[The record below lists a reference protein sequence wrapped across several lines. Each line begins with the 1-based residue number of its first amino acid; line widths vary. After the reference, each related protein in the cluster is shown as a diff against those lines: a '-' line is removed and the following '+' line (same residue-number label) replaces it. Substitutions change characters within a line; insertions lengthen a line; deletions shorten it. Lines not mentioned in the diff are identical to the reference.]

1 MRALPIIRYAARL
14 ALALALALDTGRATA
29 QVRPPPTPGTS
40 TATVAAGAR
49 YQGGSFRRFFLGDNY
64 RDLWSTPITVP
75 VLDLRTFAGGLT
87 PTKVGGSQQTRSLRF
102 EASNGDEFV
111 FRLVDKD
118 GLNVPEGY
126 NHTIVASLA
135 RDQVSALHPAG
146 AMVADVLLTA
156 AGVLHPTPMLAV
168 MPDDPLLGKFRDDFA
183 GRLGMIEPYPN
194 VPDSSAGFAGGIEII
209 DSDSL
214 ATLLDR
220 DPREQV
226 DVRAYL
232 KARLVDMLVN
242 DWDRHAG
249 NWKWARMESA
259 GMWQPIARD
268 RDRVMTTY
276 GGFAGTAVAGELMPQ
291 LIRFET
297 PYARMSGLTW
307 NSIDLDRRLL
317 SGLEVSAF
325 DSVAVDLVAR
335 LTDAVI
341 DSALQAMPH
350 EYDATLPMAAT
361 KLKSHRDRLPEQA
374 ALFYKLLAE
383 VVDIHATDADDRAI
397 VTLVDEHHID
407 IEIRS
412 GEAAPYFQRRF
423 DDRATHQIRLYMHG
437 GNDWAEVRG
446 HGKPAIPIRVI
457 GGNGSNELIDVSSAA
472 SRSEKVRFYDEGIVS
487 DISYGKESTFDRR
500 PWVREKMGPALEP
513 GRDWGSGLSP
523 AMKLESDGDELGM
536 IAAVGVSRRSY
547 AFGTYPYSNRI
558 AVVGEYSLGVGKYRV
573 LGAADKR
580 WEETPLH
587 ATVKA
592 YWSELQIINFYGFGN
607 DSPELSPEAYYNAHQ
622 QQWMVFPALA
632 YALGPRSDISIGPVF
647 KYSSTDTAPG
657 HYLSDTK
664 PYGIGDFGQAGL
676 RLGIYKDSR
685 TRARDA
691 YRGLLLDLS
700 ATVYPAVL
708 DVTSQFEV
716 YSLATA
722 AYFTFPVIKRPFLS
736 LKAGASQVHGNFPFH
751 EAAFVGG
758 EPSERKLPHER
769 YAGDA
774 AIYGSAELRIPV
786 VDFPLILPIDIGLYV
801 YGNAGRVYVDRLSP
815 DGWHSSRG
823 AGVWIGILNPSSGVE
838 VDLGNYVGRNI
849 VQAKIGF
856 SF

>member
-1 MRALPIIRYAARL
+1 MARAWPIFRCMARL
-14 ALALALALDTGRATA
+14 TLALALDAGRAAA
-29 QVRPPPTPGTS
+29 QVNPPPLPGTP
-40 TATVAAGAR
+40 TATVAAGTR
-49 YQGGSFRRFFLGDNY
+49 YQGGSFRRFFLGDTY
-64 RDLWSTPITVP
+64 RDLWSIPITVP

-87 PTKVGGSQQTRSLRF
+87 PTKIGGSAQTTSLRF

-111 FRLVDKD
+111 FRPVDKD
-118 GLNVPEGY
+118 GLNLPAGY
-126 NHTIVASLA
+126 GHTIVESLA

-156 AGVLHPTPMLAV
+156 AGVLHPTPMLTV
-168 MPDDPLLGKFRDDFA
+168 MPNDRLLGKFREDFA

-214 ATLLDR
+214 ATLLDA

-242 DWDRHAG
+242 DWDRHPG
-249 NWKWARMESA
+249 NWKWARMESE
-259 GMWQPIARD
+259 GVWQPIARD

-276 GGFAGTAVAGELMPQ
+276 GGLPGTAVAGELMPQ
-291 LIRFET
+291 LIRFEK

-317 SGLEVSAF
+317 SGLEESAF
-325 DSVAVDLVAR
+325 DSVAVDVVGR

-341 DSALQAMPH
+341 DSALQAMPR
-350 EYDATLPMAAT
+350 EYDATLPEAAAN
-361 KLKSHRDRLPEQA
+361 LKSRRDRLPEQA
-374 ALFYKLLAE
+374 RLFYKLLAE
-383 VVDIHATDADDRAI
+383 VVDIHATDLADSAT
-397 VTLVDEHHID
+397 VTLVDQHHMD
-407 IEIRS
+407 VEIRS
-412 GEAAPYFQRRF
+412 GEAAPYFRRRF
-423 DDRATHQIRLYMHG
+423 NDRDTHQLRLYLHGGDDR
-437 GNDWAEVRG
+437 AEVRG
-446 HGKPAIPIRVI
+446 DAKPTLPIRVI
-457 GGNGSNELIDVSSAA
+457 GGNGANELIKA
-472 SRSEKVRFYDEGIVS
+472 SNASKSDEIRFYDEGTVS
-487 DISYGKESTFDRR
+487 DIPYGKEPTFDRR

-523 AMKLESDGDELGM
+523 AMKLESDGDELGL
-536 IAAVGVSRRSY
+536 IAALGVSRKSY
-547 AFGTYPYSNRI
+547 AFGTYPYSNR
-558 AVVGEYSLGVGKYRV
+558 ARLVGEYSLGVGKFRV
-573 LGAADKR
+573 LGDFDKR
-580 WEETPLH
+580 WEKTPLH
-587 ATVKA
+587 VTMKA
-592 YWSELQIINFYGFGN
+592 HWSELEVINFYGFGN
-607 DSPELSPEAYYNAHQ
+607 DSPELLPEAYYDAPQ
-622 QQWMVFPALA
+622 QQWMAYPALA

-647 KYSSTDTAPG
+647 MYSSTDTAAG
-657 HYLSDTK
+657 NYLSDTK

-676 RLGIYKDSR
+676 RLGLYRDSR
-685 TRARDA
+685 IRARDA

-736 LKAGASQVHGNFPFH
+736 LKAGASQVHGDFPFH
-751 EAAFVGG
+751 EAAFIGG

-786 VDFPLILPIDIGLYV
+786 VGFPFILPIDIGMYI
-801 YGNAGRVYVDRLSP
+801 YGNAGRVFVDRLSP

-823 AGVWIGILNPSSGVE
+823 AGVWIGILNPASGVE

-856 SF
+856 KF